1 MKPVSYKRILAY
13 VIDTIFIVLI
23 TTLINNITFINPK
36 LNDYN
41 KHYDEYIK
49 IQEDYKNKE
58 IDKDKY
64 DIEIKEY
71 NYILTKE
78 GLISSIITISSLIIY
93 FGILPYFLK
102 GQTLGKKA
110 LHIKIVSNKD
120 KQLNI
125 GNYLLRM
132 VILNNIIFRIL
143 NVSGVYFLNKNSFY
157 IYSSVISYIESLIE
171 TIIIFMVILRKD
183 NRGLH
188 DMISGTK
195 VIEESKE

>member
-1 MKPVSYKRILAY
+1 
-13 VIDTIFIVLI
+13 
-23 TTLINNITFINPK
+23 
-36 LNDYN
+36 
-41 KHYDEYIK
+41 
-49 IQEDYKNKE
+49 
-58 IDKDKY
+58 
-64 DIEIKEY
+64 
-71 NYILTKE
+71 
-78 GLISSIITISSLIIY
+78 
-93 FGILPYFLK
+93 
-102 GQTLGKKA
+102 
-110 LHIKIVSNKD
+110 
-120 KQLNI
+120 
-125 GNYLLRM
+125 M

>member
-1 MKPVSYKRILAY
+1 MDISLKRILAY

-23 TTLINNITFINPK
+23 TTLINNISFINPK

-64 DIEIKEY
+64 NIEIKEY

-110 LHIKIVSNKD
+110 LHIKIVSNTD

-125 GNYLLRM
+125 GQYLLRM
-132 VILNNIIFRIL
+132 VILNNIIFRIV

>member
-1 MKPVSYKRILAY
+1 MDISLKRILAY

-93 FGILPYFLK
+93 FSILPYFLK

>member
-1 MKPVSYKRILAY
+1 MDISLKRILAY

-195 VIEESKE
+195 VIEDKKE

>member
-1 MKPVSYKRILAY
+1 MDISLKRILAY

-41 KHYDEYIK
+41 KHYDKYIK

-64 DIEIKEY
+64 NIEIKEY

-110 LHIKIVSNKD
+110 LHIKIVSNTD

-125 GNYLLRM
+125 GQYLLRM
-132 VILNNIIFRIL
+132 VILNNIIFRIV

-195 VIEESKE
+195 VIEDKKE

>member
-1 MKPVSYKRILAY
+1 MDISLKRILAY

-41 KHYDEYIK
+41 KHYDKYIK

-64 DIEIKEY
+64 NIEIKEY

-110 LHIKIVSNKD
+110 LHIKIVSNTD

-125 GNYLLRM
+125 GQYLLRM
-132 VILNNIIFRIL
+132 VILNNIIFRIV

>member
-1 MKPVSYKRILAY
+1 MDISLKRILAY

-64 DIEIKEY
+64 AIEIKEY

>member
-1 MKPVSYKRILAY
+1 MDISLKRILAY

-132 VILNNIIFRIL
+132 VILNNIIFRIV

>member
-1 MKPVSYKRILAY
+1 MDISLKRILAY